1 MFYKGILNQDRGA
14 LTLAEDVRRGVYSDN
29 PEFFLSELETWWKHR
44 TAKAIR
50 EVSIYEPN
58 GEEADAIT
66 VYMRC
71 LEAVGVDTAQE
82 AEHVR
87 QVMRDAIAKS
97 EARK

>member
-1 MFYKGILNQDRGA
+1 MFYRGTLNQDRDA

-29 PEFFLSELETWWKHR
+29 PTFFLSELESWFKR
-44 TAKAIR
+44 RAGNAIR

-58 GEEADAIT
+58 DEESDGIT

-71 LEAVGVDTAQE
+71 LEAVGVDTARE

-87 QVMRDAIAKS
+87 QIMRNAISQNAT
-97 EARK
+97 